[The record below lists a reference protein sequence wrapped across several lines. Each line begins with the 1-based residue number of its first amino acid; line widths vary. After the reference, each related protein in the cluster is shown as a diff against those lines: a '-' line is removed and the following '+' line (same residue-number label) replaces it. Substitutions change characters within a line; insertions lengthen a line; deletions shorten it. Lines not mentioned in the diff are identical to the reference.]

1 LPQFVRA
8 AMAKQKALLF
18 RSMFRIARQ
27 RKSLSQLLKQLA
39 GDGVRVAE
47 AELAQARSE
56 LGDVVRGLVIGIATG
71 AAGIAVMM
79 VAVTLFAQSAAI
91 ALTPYV
97 SNPAYAYLSVGLIL
111 TFITISLF
119 VLAYRCLMKKRKPV
133 GLIFKWFA
141 DVARAPNSQP

>member
-1 LPQFVRA
+1 
-8 AMAKQKALLF
+8 MAKQKALLF

-79 VAVTLFAQSAAI
+79 VAITILAQSAAI

-97 SNPAYAYLSVGLIL
+97 STPAYAYLCVGLIL
-111 TFITISLF
+111 AVMTISLII
-119 VLAYRCLMKKRKPV
+119 VAYRCLMKKRKPV
-133 GLIFKWFA
+133 GLIFRWFA
-141 DVARAPNSQP
+141 DLTKSTASER